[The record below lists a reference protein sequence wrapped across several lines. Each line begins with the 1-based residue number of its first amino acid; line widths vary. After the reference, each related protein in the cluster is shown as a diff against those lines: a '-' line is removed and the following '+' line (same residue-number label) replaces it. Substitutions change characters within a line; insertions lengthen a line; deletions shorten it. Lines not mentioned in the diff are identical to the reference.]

1 MCVLEQVGMV
11 GRGGSVVLHIQE
23 RGFMFKVSNSLKKS
37 AKVWSDTLAEA
48 SVKIVRKHLDIPEN
62 KYPFIWWSIDELQWV
77 INS

>member
-11 GRGGSVVLHIQE
+11 GRGGSMVLHIRE

-37 AKVWSDTLAEA
+37 AKVWSDTLVEA

-62 KYPFIWWSIDELQWV
+62 KYSFIWWSIDE
-77 INS
+77 S